1 MKRIDVLLLRS
12 YIGPFVA
19 TFVLS
24 MFLFL
29 MQFLWKYID
38 DLVGKGINF
47 GILVELIFYSLADL
61 VPMALPLTVM
71 VAGLMT
77 FGNLSENFSLV
88 AMKANGIS
96 LLRILRPI
104 FILMIILTGVNFYF
118 MNYVIPKAHLEAT
131 ALLWDLRQKKP
142 AFNIDE
148 GVFYQQIEGFV
159 LRIGRKDK
167 DNEHVSDVLVY
178 EYKKDD
184 SKRLNVMR
192 AESGLMRTSADK
204 RYLYFTLY
212 NGVRYDE
219 MTGMTN
225 YKLTAPFNMMKF
237 KTQFLKIDL
246 SSLDL
251 KFTEREAYKGDYK
264 IMNIYQ
270 LQKELDTFAVKER
283 KTRADSRFFL
293 SKYIH
298 LPGLYQQEYMKVID
312 SAAVDTVIRSLVKG
326 DILSNYDAS
335 FAPNIVTSAINHAR
349 GIKGTVDGYVSNFKL
364 NYEEMAPYK
373 VEWHKKFSLSVIV
386 LLLFLISAPLGAIIK
401 KGGIGMPL
409 VVSVM
414 MFVLFYAINLVGEK
428 IGKEGVVP
436 VWAGM
441 WLSSMV
447 LFPLGIWIT
456 YKAMRDSPVIAVD
469 RIKSFVANLASMLY
483 DKFAGIKSAVKS
495 KKLSKEQPRGTK

>member
-1 MKRIDVLLLRS
+1 MDVLLLRA

-47 GILVELIFYSLADL
+47 GILAELIFYSLADL

-104 FILMIILTGVNFYF
+104 LILMILLTGVNFYF

-148 GVFYQQIEGFV
+148 GVFYQQIDGFV
-159 LRIGRKDK
+159 IRIGKKEK
-167 DNEHVSDVLVY
+167 DNETVKDVLVY

-225 YKLTAPFNMMKF
+225 YKKTSPFNMMKF

-264 IMNIYQ
+264 IMNIHQ
-270 LQKELDTFAVKER
+270 LQKELDSFKVKED
-283 KTRADSRFFL
+283 KTLADSRFFM
-293 SKYIH
+293 SKYLH
-298 LPGLYQQEYMKVID
+298 MPGLYKQDYLKNKD
-312 SAAVDTVIRSLVKG
+312 SAAVDSIIKPLTKEE
-326 DILSNYDAS
+326 ILSNYRPELAQ
-335 FAPNIVTSAINHAR
+335 NIMNSAINHAR
-349 GIKGTVDGYVSNFKL
+349 GMKGTLDGYVSNFKL

-373 VEWHKKFSLSVIV
+373 VEWHKKFSLSVII

-409 VVSVM
+409 VVSVV

-436 VWAGM
+436 VWTGM
-441 WLSSMV
+441 WLSSLV

-456 YKAMRDSPVIAVD
+456 YKATRDSSVIAVD
-469 RIKSFVANLASMLY
+469 KIKGWVAGLATLVY
-483 DKFAGIKSAVKS
+483 DKFAGMKSAVQNRKDARAG
-495 KKLSKEQPRGTK
+495 KP